1 MSWFLPYKTKNFT
14 WIVYDASRH
23 FFGCQISRNGD
34 FFCSGRYIQRKL
46 FTDQWQNQG
55 CLSNISIRNSQW
67 ITKLT
72 KNLKTYLSPTRRIR
86 TSFRLRSPILTHKT
100 NPFFPLFVLSVAF
113 SKFIYQKWQD
123 LPDSA
128 QKEPKNLA
136 KESKMPKVHIS
147 IFFEKNSSKCII
159 HHLNNTKPS

>member
-100 NPFFPLFVLSVAF
+100 NPFFHYLFFQLLSPSLFTKNDKIYQTARK
-113 SKFIYQKWQD
+113 SSRKIWQKSQKYQKWTFRYF
-123 LPDSA
+123 SW
-128 QKEPKNLA
+128 KTR
-136 KESKMPKVHIS
+136 
-147 IFFEKNSSKCII
+147 
-159 HHLNNTKPS
+159 LNASFIT